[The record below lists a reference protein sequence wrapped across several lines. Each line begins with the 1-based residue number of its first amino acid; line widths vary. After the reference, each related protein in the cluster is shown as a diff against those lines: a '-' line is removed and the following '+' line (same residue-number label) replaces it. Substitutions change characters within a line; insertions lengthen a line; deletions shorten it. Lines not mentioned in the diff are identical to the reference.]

1 MDRFRRTAAQQ
12 ALRQLVA
19 DATAEEVSL
28 SRCFCHDADWAGTEQ
43 PEQRLPSRRTD
54 SPMKS
59 GRVTVYFA
67 ALLARTEDGWEASD
81 TELDDVETLTDL
93 TDLAR
98 DASVDE
104 DTVLVYIEQED
115 AWFGV
120 VRVDGEEDPR
130 IYVSDASA
138 AARSSYGEI
147 LLTDELLGREPGAGD
162 EIAALEEL
170 VDLDGTEDGEPEV
183 SEDAAVGGRADP
195 AADDDVS
202 PLDAVPPGP
211 LGDLALLADFGLA
224 EKELLTLRTDALGE
238 ITDALGAAEV
248 MESVR

>member
-1 MDRFRRTAAQQ
+1 MT
-12 ALRQLVA
+12 
-19 DATAEEVSL
+19 
-28 SRCFCHDADWAGTEQ
+28 
-43 PEQRLPSRRTD
+43 
-54 SPMKS
+54 S

-81 TELDDVETLTDL
+81 TELDDVETLSDL

-98 DASVDE
+98 EASVDE

-147 LLTDELLGREPGAGD
+147 LLTDEMLGREPGAED

-170 VDLDGTEDGEPEV
+170 VDLDGTEDGEPERP
-183 SEDAAVGGRADP
+183 AP
-195 AADDDVS
+195 AAAGPDDDA
-202 PLDAVPPGP
+202 PDPDAVPAGP
-211 LGDLALLADFGLA
+211 IGELGVLADLGMS
-224 EKELLTLRTDALGE
+224 EKELLTLQTDALAE
-238 ITDALGAAEV
+238 IAEAVGAAEV